1 MQLPKL
7 SEKKGDDAEMT
18 ELLRLVQDGDKGL
31 IAVILLL
38 LMRENAD
45 KKLILALIYILLA

>member
-1 MQLPKL
+1 
-7 SEKKGDDAEMT
+7 MT

-31 IAVILLL
+31 IAVLLLL